1 MKLINFIM
9 NTRPLIYLAR
19 CSPEMQQL
27 RKELDDALALVEYYH
42 QKLLESRE
50 KEQEKT
56 KHT

>member
-1 MKLINFIM
+1 
-9 NTRPLIYLAR
+9 
-19 CSPEMQQL
+19 MQQL